1 MKGRCEKANMEARDI
16 VSKLLQYTHTEK
28 ERGERERERERDGCG
43 RKHLLSVVG
52 TESGRTKGRSWD
64 GHRPRR

>member
-28 ERGERERERERDGCG
+28 ERGERERERERW
-43 RKHLLSVVG
+43 L
-52 TESGRTKGRSWD
+52 W
-64 GHRPRR
+64 